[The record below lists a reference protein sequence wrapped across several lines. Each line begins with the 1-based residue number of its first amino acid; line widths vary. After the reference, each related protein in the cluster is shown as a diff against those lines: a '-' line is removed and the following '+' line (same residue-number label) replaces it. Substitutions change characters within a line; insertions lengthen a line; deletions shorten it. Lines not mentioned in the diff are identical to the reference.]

1 MKLFDKVYA
10 YIWGKAFRD
19 VSNTYI
25 LKGEISVI
33 IDPGRYKSYTNLF
46 GLMRNDKIDVREIEI
61 VLNTHMHLDHCESNS
76 MFLRKGALL
85 SFHEKELVDTKPDI
99 KPSSLEKDLNVEII
113 HTPGHSPGSITI
125 YIPEYEAAITGDLIF
140 ENGIPGRYDLRG
152 GNKKDLIKSLEIV
165 QSYEPRY
172 ILPGHG
178 RIMEGRNGINA
189 LFDKA
194 ITLLEY

>member
-1 MKLFDKVYA
+1 MKLFDKLYA
-10 YIWGKAFRD
+10 YVWGKAFRD
-19 VSNTYI
+19 SSNTYI
-25 LKGEISVI
+25 IKDEVVVI

-46 GLMRNDKIDVREIEI
+46 GLMRNDRIDVRDIEV

-76 MFLRKGALL
+76 MFLNRGALL
-85 SFHEKELVDTKPDI
+85 SFHEKENVNIKPDI
-99 KPSSLEKDLNVEII
+99 KPSSLEREIDVEII
-113 HTPGHSPGSITI
+113 HTPGHTPGSITI
-125 YIPEYEAAITGDLIF
+125 YLPEYETAITGDLIF
-140 ENGIPGRYDLRG
+140 ENGIPGRIDLYG
-152 GNKKDLIKSLEIV
+152 GNRKDMIRSLEIV

-178 RIMEGRNGINA
+178 RIMEGKRGINA